1 MKPRQREFCR
11 HYLRGLS
18 ASRAAA
24 AAGYSASTA
33 EKNAATILSSQG
45 VARYLERHRQAAQ
58 LVSLEHLQQV
68 RDAMLHVLK
77 DPDSKD
83 KTMASH
89 ALIRLYNI
97 QDKLAAQQAGQEPL
111 QNTVEN
117 ASQLPEDQ
125 TTDPC
130 ENILETDTLQTG
142 QPAHDL
148 RLAPL
153 KAQTALPKTPVSII
167 FRGITCRKPKK
178 TKPKPRSKPRTPV
191 L

>member
-1 MKPRQREFCR
+1 MLSCLHETPSTRILPPLPAR
-11 HYLRGLS
+11 LS

-68 RDAMLHVLK
+68 RDAMLQVLK

-111 QNTVEN
+111 QNT
-117 ASQLPEDQ
+117 AKISSQSTDNQ
-125 TTDPC
+125 STDPI
-130 ENILETDTLQTG
+130 ENY
-142 QPAHDL
+142 
-148 RLAPL
+148 
-153 KAQTALPKTPVSII
+153 
-167 FRGITCRKPKK
+167 
-178 TKPKPRSKPRTPV
+178 PKPIPYKPANPPTTSAWPPKSPNRHPQNPRPHHLPRPHPPQTQKDQI
-191 L
+191 